1 MPAKP
6 KGKEGWIQVIPS
18 DVRIKFKDVF
28 DLKSFYK
35 ALRQWVKEYQ
45 WGDYESK
52 GKGEAYERLYREVV
66 YQDGSKYME
75 IRWRLFKPAPATP
88 YINYY
93 FDIDYKLVGL
103 KTKEVVKDGQ
113 KLKLDSGEI
122 ELKFNAWMELKFL
135 TEFED
140 KETVGSPFLKQVKEL
155 FLKRI
160 YSQTIHQR
168 EKELYQEVYGCL
180 RFIKEWFKLRRY
192 LPYEESESF
201 FPSYTVMGHEK

>member
-1 MPAKP
+1 VPAKP
-6 KGKEGWIQVIPS
+6 IPK
-18 DVRIKFKDVF
+18 DKLIRIVPPDGGPGDLRIKFRDVF

-35 ALRQWVKEYQ
+35 ALRQWAKEYG

-52 GKGEAYERLYREVV
+52 GKGESYERLYREVV

-75 IRWRLFKPAPATP
+75 IRWRLFKPAPVTP

-135 TEFED
+135 TEFEED
-140 KETVGSPFLKQVKEL
+140 SFLKHVKDI

-160 YSQTIHQR
+160 YSRTIYQR
-168 EKELYQEVYGCL
+168 EKELYQEIYGCL
-180 RFIKEWFKLRRY
+180 TFIKEWFKLRRY
-192 LPYEESESF
+192 LPYEEKKNF
-201 FPSYTVMGHEK
+201 FPSYTITGHEK